1 MDLVK
6 EFNNLNGKKVSRS
19 ALKKLLARAKKQNHT
34 LISKRITSVLN
45 QNKDS
50 VFTIEIQ
57 DFIDELGLSGAEQSI
72 ILPTLDY
79 QSEPDSEGGLNGV
92 SPDDIYSYIT
102 DLIINTIEKV
112 GHLPWQK
119 DWVGSGADGTAK
131 NYVSKKEYTGANF
144 LLNFD
149 VKFDEDGKGYL
160 VPIKFVQPYYLTF
173 NQIRETKAS
182 LKKDSKARR
191 VIYYT
196 MIFNYDNGTLKFK
209 TTDKAKFTEFV
220 KSQGL
225 TKEDL
230 KAHLVKIPVIKYYNV
245 FRADDCTGLKFP
257 SDKIDSKKVNPI
269 EQAQQLIDGYKN
281 PPTYTFIGDRA
292 YYQPST
298 DTLNMPKITAFNK
311 EASYYCTYFHELTHS
326 TGAKKRLDRDFSG
339 KFGSK
344 NYAYEELIAELGA
357 VFMCSEAGILFQTKE
372 NSAKYLKNWN
382 TVLVTELENDN
393 RFFLKASA
401 QSQKAVNYILNR
413 NSDTEKEDEEKKE
426 EPVKKVAVK
435 VPVRRPAKIKA
446 KSKTKQGSQL
456 DLFAGLGAKAKAK
469 KATAVKKKRVVPAT
483 KKVTTRLSE
492 KPLAKDRDKSLNQLE
507 KLGFVNA
514 NSAPKEAKYVFVL
527 GGEIGKFL
535 QKQQPHKALILIKGN
550 KHSSKSQL
558 AMQIANAFGEQ
569 QTPVAYIDYEQGG
582 IESKDTLDSI
592 KRNTTEKGRRF
603 IAIKGYLEKPFQE
616 LQDFC
621 EVVKVIIAD
630 SVTDLKI
637 TADQLNFLRTTY
649 PKVIWCFISQVKE
662 NGAMYGGNKMAHNP
676 TSVIHCSSHQDP
688 KQRFATLEKNRG
700 NDLTFK
706 YSMYYK
712 KVVNEPTEAKSK
724 RKLSF
729 KVK

>member
-19 ALKKLLARAKKQNHT
+19 ALKKLLARAKMQNHT

-72 ILPTLDY
+72 ILPTLEY

-160 VPIKFVQPYYLTF
+160 VPIKFVQPYFLTF

-281 PPTYTFIGDRA
+281 PPTYTFVGDRA

-413 NSDTEKEDEEKKE
+413 NSDTEKEEEEKKE

-456 DLFAGLGAKAKAK
+456 DLFAGLGAKAKTK
-469 KATAVKKKRVVPAT
+469 KTTEVKKKRVVPAT
-483 KKVTTRLSE
+483 KKVTTRVSE
-492 KPLAKDRDKSLNQLE
+492 KPITKDQNKSLNQLE
-507 KLGFVNA
+507 KLGFVSA
-514 NSAPKEAKYVFVL
+514 NSAPKEAKDVFVL

-592 KRNTTEKGRRF
+592 KRNTTEKGRRY
-603 IAIKGYLEKPFQE
+603 IAVKGYLEKPFQE

-621 EVVKVIIAD
+621 KVVKVIIAD

-712 KVVNEPTEAKSK
+712 KVVNEPKEAKSK

>member
-6 EFNNLNGKKVSRS
+6 EFNNLNGKRVSRS
-19 ALKKLLARAKKQNHT
+19 ALKKLLAGAKRQNHT
-34 LISKRITSVLN
+34 LISKRITSVLK
-45 QNKDS
+45 QNRDS

-72 ILPTLDY
+72 ILPTLEY

-413 NSDTEKEDEEKKE
+413 NSDSEKEDEEKKE

-435 VPVRRPAKIKA
+435 VPVRKPAKIKA
-446 KSKTKQGSQL
+446 KSKTKQGAQL
-456 DLFAGLGAKAKAK
+456 DLFAGLGAKAKTK
-469 KATAVKKKRVVPAT
+469 KATEVMRKRVVQVPG
-483 KKVTTRLSE
+483 KTTTGVSK
-492 KPLAKDRDKSLNQLE
+492 KPLVKDQNKSLNQLE

-514 NSAPKEAKYVFVL
+514 NSAPKEAKDVFVL

-592 KRNTTEKGRRF
+592 KRNTTEKGRRY
-603 IAIKGYLEKPFQE
+603 IAVKGYLEKPFQE

-621 EVVKVIIAD
+621 KVVKVIIAD

-712 KVVNEPTEAKSK
+712 KVVNEPKEAKSK

>member
-6 EFNNLNGKKVSRS
+6 EFNNLNGKRVSRS

-72 ILPTLDY
+72 ILPTLEY

-257 SDKIDSKKVNPI
+257 SDKVDSKKVNPI

-281 PPTYTFIGDRA
+281 PPNYTFIGDRA

-382 TVLVTELENDN
+382 TVLVSELENDN

-413 NSDTEKEDEEKKE
+413 NSDSEKEEEEKKE

-456 DLFAGLGAKAKAK
+456 DLFAGLGAKAKTK
-469 KATAVKKKRVVPAT
+469 RTIEVKKKRVVPAT

-492 KPLAKDRDKSLNQLE
+492 KPLAKDQNKSLNQLE

-514 NSAPKEAKYVFVL
+514 NSAPKEAKDVFVL

-558 AMQIANAFGEQ
+558 AMQIANAFGEK

-592 KRNTTEKGRRF
+592 KRNTTDKGRRY
-603 IAIKGYLEKPFQE
+603 IAVKGYLEKPFQE

-621 EVVKVIIAD
+621 KVVKVIIAD

-712 KVVNEPTEAKSK
+712 KVVNEPKEAKSK

>member
-19 ALKKLLARAKKQNHT
+19 ALKKLLARAQKQNHT

-72 ILPTLDY
+72 ILPTLEY

-413 NSDTEKEDEEKKE
+413 NSDTEKEEEEKNTAS
-426 EPVKKVAVK
+426 VKKVAVK

-456 DLFAGLGAKAKAK
+456 DLFAGLGAKAKTK
-469 KATAVKKKRVVPAT
+469 KTTEVKKKRVVGAT
-483 KKVTTRLSE
+483 KKVTTGLNE
-492 KPLAKDRDKSLNQLE
+492 KPLAKDQNKSLNQLE

-514 NSAPKEAKYVFVL
+514 NSAPKEAKDVFVL

-592 KRNTTEKGRRF
+592 KRNTTEKGRRY
-603 IAIKGYLEKPFQE
+603 IAVKGYLEKPFQE

-621 EVVKVIIAD
+621 KVVKVIIAD

>member
-6 EFNNLNGKKVSRS
+6 EFNNLNGKRVSRS
-19 ALKKLLARAKKQNHT
+19 ALKKLLAGAKKQNHT

-72 ILPTLDY
+72 ILPTLEY
-79 QSEPDSEGGLNGV
+79 QSEPDLEGGLNGV

-413 NSDTEKEDEEKKE
+413 NSDTEKEEEEKME

-456 DLFAGLGAKAKAK
+456 DLFAGLGAKAKTK
-469 KATAVKKKRVVPAT
+469 KTTEVKKKRVVPAT
-483 KKVTTRLSE
+483 KKVTTRVSE
-492 KPLAKDRDKSLNQLE
+492 KPITKDQNKSLNQLE
-507 KLGFVNA
+507 KLGFVSA
-514 NSAPKEAKYVFVL
+514 NSAPKEAKDVFVL

-558 AMQIANAFGEQ
+558 AMQIANAFGEK

-592 KRNTTEKGRRF
+592 KRNTTEKGRRY
-603 IAIKGYLEKPFQE
+603 IAVKGYLEKPFQE

-621 EVVKVIIAD
+621 KVVKVIIAD

-712 KVVNEPTEAKSK
+712 KVVNEPKEAKSK

>member
-6 EFNNLNGKKVSRS
+6 EFNNLNGEKVSRS
-19 ALKKLLARAKKQNHT
+19 ALKKLLTRAKRQNHT
-34 LISKRITSVLN
+34 LISKRITSVLK
-45 QNKDS
+45 QNKDY

-72 ILPTLDY
+72 ILPTLEY

-456 DLFAGLGAKAKAK
+456 DLFAGLGAKAKTK
-469 KATAVKKKRVVPAT
+469 KTTEVKKKRVVPAT
-483 KKVTTRLSE
+483 KKVTTGVSE
-492 KPLAKDRDKSLNQLE
+492 KPITKDQNKSLNQLE
-507 KLGFVNA
+507 KLGFVSA
-514 NSAPKEAKYVFVL
+514 NSAPKEAKDVFVL

-558 AMQIANAFGEQ
+558 AMQIANAFGEK

-592 KRNTTEKGRRF
+592 KRNTTEKGRRY
-603 IAIKGYLEKPFQE
+603 IAVKGYLEKPFQE

-621 EVVKVIIAD
+621 KVVKVIIAD

-712 KVVNEPTEAKSK
+712 KLVNEPTEAKSK

>member
-45 QNKDS
+45 KNKDS

-72 ILPTLDY
+72 ILPTLEY

-435 VPVRRPAKIKA
+435 VPVKRPAKIKA

-469 KATAVKKKRVVPAT
+469 KATEVKKKRVVPAT
-483 KKVTTRLSE
+483 KKVTTGLSE
-492 KPLAKDRDKSLNQLE
+492 KPLAKDQNKSLNQLE

-514 NSAPKEAKYVFVL
+514 NSAPKEAKDVFVL

-592 KRNTTEKGRRF
+592 KRNTTEKGRRY
-603 IAIKGYLEKPFQE
+603 IAVKGYLEKPFQE

-621 EVVKVIIAD
+621 KVVKVIIAD

-712 KVVNEPTEAKSK
+712 KVVNEPKEAKSK

>member
-1 MDLVK
+1 MGLVK
-6 EFNNLNGKKVSRS
+6 EFNNLNGKRVSRS
-19 ALKKLLARAKKQNHT
+19 ALKKLLEGAKKQNHT

-72 ILPTLDY
+72 ILPTLEY

-209 TTDKAKFTEFV
+209 TTDKSKFTEFV

-281 PPTYTFIGDRA
+281 PPIYTFIGDRA
-292 YYQPST
+292 YYQPGT

-401 QSQKAVNYILNR
+401 QSQKAVNYILNK
-413 NSDTEKEDEEKKE
+413 NSDTEKEEEEKNTA
-426 EPVKKVAVK
+426 PVKKVAVK
-435 VPVRRPAKIKA
+435 VPVKRPSKIKA

-456 DLFAGLGAKAKAK
+456 DLFAGLGAKAKTK
-469 KATAVKKKRVVPAT
+469 KTTEVKKKRVVPAT
-483 KKVTTRLSE
+483 KKVTTGLSE
-492 KPLAKDRDKSLNQLE
+492 KRLAKDQNKSLNQLE

-514 NSAPKEAKYVFVL
+514 NSAPKEAKDVFVL

-592 KRNTTEKGRRF
+592 KRNTTEKGRRY

-621 EVVKVIIAD
+621 KVVKVIIAD

>member
-1 MDLVK
+1 MDLVTS
-6 EFNNLNGKKVSRS
+6 FNNLNGKKVSRS
-19 ALKKLLARAKKQNHT
+19 ALKKLLARAKKQNHA
-34 LISKRITSVLN
+34 LISKRITNVLQ
-45 QNKDS
+45 QNNDS
-50 VFTIEIQ
+50 VFTIEIH
-57 DFIDELGLSGAEQSI
+57 DFITELGLSGAEQSI
-72 ILPTLDY
+72 ILPSLEY
-79 QSEPDSEGGLNGV
+79 QSEPDEEGGLNGV

-149 VKFDEDGKGYL
+149 VKFDEDGTGYL
-160 VPIKFVQPYYLTF
+160 VPIKFIQPYYLTF

-220 KSQGL
+220 KSHGL

-257 SDKIDSKKVNPI
+257 SDKTDSKKVNPI
-269 EQAQQLIDGYKN
+269 EQAQVLIDGYKN
-281 PPTYTFIGDRA
+281 PPNYTFVGDRA
-292 YYQPST
+292 YYQPAT

-326 TGAKKRLDRDFSG
+326 TGATQRLGRDFSG

-357 VFMCSEAGILFQTKE
+357 VFLCSEAGILFETKE
-372 NSAKYLKNWN
+372 NSAKHLKNWN
-382 TVLVTELENDN
+382 RVLVNELENDN

-401 QSQKAVNYILNR
+401 QSQKAVNYILDR
-413 NSDTEKEDEEKKE
+413 NLESEKEEEEKKE
-426 EPVKKVAVK
+426 EPVKKVIVK
-435 VPVRRPAKIKA
+435 IPVKKPAKIKA
-446 KSKTKQGSQL
+446 KSKTKQGAQL
-456 DLFAGLGAKAKAK
+456 DLFAGLGARAKTKKSTEVIKKRVQTVTK
-469 KATAVKKKRVVPAT
+469 KATTRISKKPV
-483 KKVTTRLSE
+483 L
-492 KPLAKDRDKSLNQLE
+492 KDQNKSLNQLE
-507 KLGFVNA
+507 KLGFVSA
-514 NSAPKEAKYVFVL
+514 NSAPKEAKDVFVL

-592 KRNTTEKGRRF
+592 NRNTTEKGRRY

-621 EVVKVIIAD
+621 KVVKVIIAD

-676 TSVIHCSSHQDP
+676 TSVIHCSTHQDP

-712 KVVNEPTEAKSK
+712 KVVNEPKKEKSK
-724 RKLSF
+724 SKLSF
-729 KVK
+729 TVK